1 MSSAEEVDDLVEEVE
16 YAWPDLQVDVDEDGI
31 AKLVVNRPDAL
42 NALNAEVVGQLR
54 AAIEELALDDAVRA
68 IVVTGSG
75 EKAFVAG
82 ADIAEMS
89 EYDALEA
96 RSFSHFGQ
104 DMLSAIEACPKL
116 VVAMI
121 QGYALGGGLE
131 LALACHLRVA
141 STSAQLGLPEVGLG
155 LIPGF
160 GGTQRL
166 LRIAGP
172 SVARE
177 WILTGDQ
184 FPASEA
190 LRVGVVNRV
199 VEPEALWDEVRGL
212 ALKVASRGPGAVQA
226 ALETIRRGLEV
237 GQSEGESL
245 EADSFGMM
253 FSTRDMKEGVQA
265 FLEKRKPEFEG
276 H

>member
-116 VVAMI
+116 VIAMI

-212 ALKVASRGPGAVQA
+212 ALKVASRGPVAVQA

>member
-212 ALKVASRGPGAVQA
+212 ALKVASRGPVAVQA

>member
-1 MSSAEEVDDLVEEVE
+1 M
-16 YAWPDLQVDVDEDGI
+16 
-31 AKLVVNRPDAL
+31 
-42 NALNAEVVGQLR
+42 
-54 AAIEELALDDAVRA
+54 
-68 IVVTGSG
+68 
-75 EKAFVAG
+75 
-82 ADIAEMS
+82 
-89 EYDALEA
+89 
-96 RSFSHFGQ
+96 
-104 DMLSAIEACPKL
+104 
-116 VVAMI
+116 
-121 QGYALGGGLE
+121 GGGLE

-199 VEPEALWDEVRGL
+199 VEAEALWDEVRGL
-212 ALKVASRGPGAVQA
+212 ALKVASRGPVAVQA

-265 FLEKRKPEFEG
+265 FLEKRKLSRCFIFQYCSCFFARGDFEN
-276 H
+276 HSKIDDNSI